1 VGKEVPVHH
10 DPHHPGNNVL
20 KPGIGLVT
28 RVPRFLGF
36 MFLAGGIVDAGVSST
51 VPNGRPAA
59 RIRVAADFLAPNRFN
74 QPGELPLLAVVSGAG
89 AVAVTSRP
97 AGTA

>member
-1 VGKEVPVHH
+1 MGKEVSVHH
-10 DPHHPGNNVL
+10 HPNHPGNNVL
-20 KPGIGLVT
+20 EPGIGLVT

-36 MFLAGGIVDAGVSST
+36 VFLAGGIVDVGASAN

-59 RIRVAADFLAPNRFN
+59 RIRVAADCLAPNRFN

-97 AGTA
+97 TCTS

>member
-10 DPHHPGNNVL
+10 KPHHPGNNVL
-20 KPGIGLVT
+20 EPGIGLVT
-28 RVPRFLGF
+28 RVPQFLGF
-36 MFLAGGIVDAGVSST
+36 VFLAGGVDAGASAN